1 MKHKVLITGA
11 TGFLG
16 EYLIRRLTGK
26 YRVLA
31 LGRNREKGRQLEKL
45 GAEFCQ
51 GILQIKKLWTLFF

>member
-31 LGRNREKGRQLEKL
+31 LGRNREKGRQREKL
-45 GAEFCQ
+45 GGEFCA
-51 GILQIKKLWTLFF
+51 GDFTYKK